1 MLTPGFSELNAAS
14 AIAARKSFRAAAHD
28 LGISSSALSHAI
40 AALES
45 RLGVRLFNRTTRSVS
60 LTPAGEQFLA
70 RVNPAMREIANA
82 MHEVNEQRSTPAG
95 LIRINTSEG
104 AGEQILAPIVTGFLR
119 RYSDVQLEIVTEAGL
134 IDIVAD
140 GFDAGVRLA
149 ELVPRDMISIPIGKT
164 QRHVVVG
171 APSYLAKRK
180 EPRSPSD
187 LKEHDCIRYR
197 LHSGSIYRWEFQRR
211 GQDLNLDIA
220 GPLTL
225 DSDRLVLRAAL
236 EGVGLA
242 YVSEWSARKAIS
254 EGRLVQV
261 LNDWTPPYPGLC
273 LYYPSHRHL
282 AAAMRAFTDMIR
294 EWAVNDRLARDS
306 VKQPDSKA
314 VSRR

>member
-1 MLTPGFSELNAAS
+1 MLTPGFSELNAAA
-14 AIAARKSFRAAAHD
+14 AIAARKSFRAAAND
-28 LGISSSALSHAI
+28 LGISASALSHAV
-40 AALES
+40 ASLES

-60 LTPAGEQFLA
+60 LTPAGEQFLT
-70 RVNPAMREIANA
+70 RVKPAMSEIADA

-104 AGEQILAPIVTGFLR
+104 AGEQILAPIVTEFLR
-119 RYSDVQLEIVTEAGL
+119 RYGDDVQLELVTEAGL
-134 IDIVAD
+134 VDIVAD

-149 ELVPRDMISIPIGKT
+149 EMVPRDMISIPIGKT

-171 APSYLAKRK
+171 APSYFTTRTQ
-180 EPRSPSD
+180 PRSPSD
-187 LKEHDCIRYR
+187 LKEHVCVRYR
-197 LHSGSIYRWEFQRR
+197 LPGGSIYRWEFEKR
-211 GQDLNLDIA
+211 GQILSVDIT

-236 EGVGLA
+236 EGAGLA
-242 YVSEWSARKAIS
+242 YVNEWSARQALA

-261 LNDWTPPYPGLC
+261 LSDWTPSYPGLC

-294 EWAVNDRLARDS
+294 ELAAGDRVRHT
-306 VKQPDSKA
+306 P
-314 VSRR
+314 

>member
-1 MLTPGFSELNAAS
+1 MLTPGFSELNAVA
-14 AIAARKSFRAAAHD
+14 AIAARKSFRGAAND
-28 LGISSSALSHAI
+28 LGISASALSHAV
-40 AALES
+40 ASLES

-60 LTPAGEQFLA
+60 LTPAGEQFLT
-70 RVNPAMREIANA
+70 RVKPAMREIADA

-104 AGEQILAPIVTGFLR
+104 AAEQILAPIVTEFLR
-119 RYSDVQLEIVTEAGL
+119 RYGDDVQLELVTEAGL
-134 IDIVAD
+134 VDIVAD

-149 ELVPRDMISIPIGKT
+149 EMVPRDMISIPIGKT

-171 APSYLAKRK
+171 APSYFTTRTQ
-180 EPRSPSD
+180 PRSPSD
-187 LKEHDCIRYR
+187 LKEHVCVRYR
-197 LHSGSIYRWEFQRR
+197 LPGGSIYRWEFEKR
-211 GQDLNLDIA
+211 GQVLSVDIT

-236 EGVGLA
+236 EGAGLA
-242 YVSEWSARKAIS
+242 YVNEWSARKALA

-261 LNDWTPPYPGLC
+261 LSDWTPSYPGLC

-294 EWAVNDRLARDS
+294 ELAAGDRVRHTS
-306 VKQPDSKA
+306 
-314 VSRR
+314 

>member
-1 MLTPGFSELNAAS
+1 MLTPGFSELNAVA
-14 AIAARKSFRAAAHD
+14 AIAARKSFRGAASD
-28 LGISSSALSHAI
+28 LGISASALSHAV
-40 AALES
+40 ASLES

-60 LTPAGEQFLA
+60 LTPAGEQFLT
-70 RVNPAMREIANA
+70 RVNPAMREIADA

-104 AGEQILAPIVTGFLR
+104 AAEQILAPIVTEFLR
-119 RYSDVQLEIVTEAGL
+119 RYGDDVQLELVTEAGL
-134 IDIVAD
+134 VDIVAD

-149 ELVPRDMISIPIGKT
+149 EMVPRDMISIPIGKT

-171 APSYLAKRK
+171 APSYFTTRTQ
-180 EPRSPSD
+180 PRSPSD
-187 LKEHDCIRYR
+187 LKEHVCVRYR
-197 LHSGSIYRWEFQRR
+197 LPGGSIYRWEFEKR
-211 GQDLNLDIA
+211 GQVLSVDIT

-236 EGVGLA
+236 EGAGLA
-242 YVSEWSARKAIS
+242 YLNEWSARKALA

-261 LNDWTPPYPGLC
+261 LSDWTPSYPGLC

-294 EWAVNDRLARDS
+294 ELAAGDRVRHT
-306 VKQPDSKA
+306 P
-314 VSRR
+314 